1 MEPLMTVSVMLRC
14 SQEAVSS
21 SALGLPQSLAEVEL
35 EKSAQPVAALEGA
48 GGVAGAALHDASSES
63 SVEEGG
69 EEDAAAG
76 AAGAVGLDAGAVDV
90 PVSMGMSS
98 KLAVHTGPKR

>member
-1 MEPLMTVSVMLRC
+1 M
-14 SQEAVSS
+14 
-21 SALGLPQSLAEVEL
+21 

-48 GGVAGAALHDASSES
+48 GGVAVAALHDASSES

-69 EEDAAAG
+69 GEDTAAG
-76 AAGAVGLDAGAVDV
+76 AAGLDAGAVDV